1 NSPVTTVKINGKQLE
16 LAPDLVKQVLTI
28 NLEASDSS
36 SDAE

>member
-1 NSPVTTVKINGKQLE
+1 LE

-28 NLEASDSS
+28 NLEASDTS